1 MANGISCAF
10 FAGRN
15 LIYGQKEGNAFKEGI
30 AVVQT
35 ARTADMAAKSG
46 LLATKY
52 AKGLDV
58 LASIGRKIVYPLIM
72 LSGAYNTIKSNEKI
86 KTGAEQATGIA
97 TMYAFEKAADKGLK
111 IAEEKLMK
119 NPVVKNN
126 KRLRTGIYIAKG
138 MGFVAASLLG
148 YETGSK
154 IATKAVNKIR
164 NIPNQ
169 IECIDPFNDNKIDA
183 GDTLFKDMLV

>member
-35 ARTADMAAKSG
+35 ARTVDSAAKSG
-46 LLATKY
+46 LIVTKY
-52 AKGLDV
+52 AKGLDI
-58 LASIGRKIVYPLIM
+58 LASIGKKIVYPLII
-72 LSGAYNTIKSNEKI
+72 LSGTYNTMRSQDKI

-111 IAEEKLMK
+111 IVEDKLMK
-119 NPVVKNN
+119 NPTIKNN
-126 KRLRTGIYIAKG
+126 KALRTGVYIAKG

-148 YETGSK
+148 YEVGSK
-154 IATKAVNKIR
+154 AATKAVQKLR
-164 NIPNQ
+164 NIPDQ
-169 IECIDPFNDNKIDA
+169 IECIDPFKDNKVDA
-183 GDTLFKDMLV
+183 GDTLFKDMVV